1 MHSSQA
7 MGQKNR
13 PRAVDPDGAQA
24 GVLQA
29 GLVVMCK
36 KGGGGG
42 VLKKGGWEGGG
53 GGKGTEWWVFFFF
66 FFFWLHFPLELD
78 PIWRKGS
85 F

>member
-36 KGGGGG
+36 KGGWTGGG
-42 VLKKGGWEGGG
+42 REKGHTGR
-53 GGKGTEWWVFFFF
+53 VFFFF
-66 FFFWLHFPLELD
+66 FFFWLHFLHAAVPRPGTE
-78 PIWRKGS
+78 PAPQQ
-85 F
+85 